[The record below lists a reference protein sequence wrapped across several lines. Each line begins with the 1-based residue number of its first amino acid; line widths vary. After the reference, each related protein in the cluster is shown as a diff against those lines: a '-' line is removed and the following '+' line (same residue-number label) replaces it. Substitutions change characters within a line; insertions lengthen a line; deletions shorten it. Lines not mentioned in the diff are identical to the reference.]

1 MFDSASDELG
11 IPQVAIFDD
20 DPYAA
25 IGLSA
30 CVQKALGVAGANVAG
45 AVDGDVHIFSR
56 RGRTRVSWKHE

>member
-30 CVQKALGVAGANVAG
+30 CVQKCSASQVQ
-45 AVDGDVHIFSR
+45 
-56 RGRTRVSWKHE
+56 

>member
-1 MFDSASDELG
+1 MLFDSASDELG

-30 CVQKALGVAGANVAG
+30 CVQKMLGVAGAVE
-45 AVDGDVHIFSR
+45 GDVPIFSR

>member
-11 IPQVAIFDD
+11 IPQVAIIDD

-30 CVQKALGVAGANVAG
+30 CVQKMLGITG
-45 AVDGDVHIFSR
+45 AVDGDVPIFSR
-56 RGRTRVSWKHE
+56 RGMTRVSWKHE

>member
-1 MFDSASDELG
+1 MLFDSASDELG

-30 CVQKALGVAGANVAG
+30 CVQKMLGCSASQVQTSQVQ
-45 AVDGDVHIFSR
+45 
-56 RGRTRVSWKHE
+56 

>member
-30 CVQKALGVAGANVAG
+30 CVQKMLGVAG
-45 AVDGDVHIFSR
+45 AVDGMCLYSADGGG
-56 RGRTRVSWKHE
+56 RG

>member
-20 DPYAA
+20 DPLCGNRAFRMCPENA
-25 IGLSA
+25 RL
-30 CVQKALGVAGANVAG
+30 LGVAD
-45 AVDGDVHIFSR
+45 AVGEDVPIFSR

>member
-30 CVQKALGVAGANVAG
+30 CVQKMLGVAGSVG
-45 AVDGDVHIFSR
+45 ADVPIFSR